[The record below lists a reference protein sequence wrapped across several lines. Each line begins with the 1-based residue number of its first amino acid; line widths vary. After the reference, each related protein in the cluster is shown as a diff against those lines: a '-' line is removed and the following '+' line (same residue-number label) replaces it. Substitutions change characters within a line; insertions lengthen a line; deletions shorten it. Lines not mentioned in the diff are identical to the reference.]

1 MRGMCSAILFF
12 EAVVIAL
19 ATPVMIQ
26 VEGVNRNLALV
37 VGLGLAVLCFLTIGM
52 LGSSWGYT
60 VGHGLQVSMVGL
72 GFLVPIM
79 FLIGAMFVALW
90 WGAFALGR
98 KIAADRARWE
108 AEGLLGEPDAPT
120 D

>member
-26 VEGVNRNLALV
+26 VEDVQRNLALTL
-37 VGLGLAVLCFLTIGM
+37 GLGLAVLCLLTIG
-52 LGSSWGYT
+52 LLRAPWGYW
-60 VGHGLQVSMVGL
+60 VGHAIQVAMIALGL
-72 GFLVPIM
+72 LVPIM
-79 FLIGAMFVALW
+79 FVVGAMFAALW
-90 WGAFALGR
+90 WGAVALGR
-98 KIAADRARWE
+98 KIAADRARWA
-108 AEGLLGEPDAPT
+108 AEGLLDDENSPT